1 MTLMVDITKAK
12 SLSPEDF
19 KRHFGVKRTTF
30 EKMVEAVQPSWCSTA
45 KRGVK
50 PKLGLS
56 DRVLV
61 ALEYWREYRTYF
73 HIGNSWG
80 VSESTVC
87 RIVHWVEEAL
97 MRSGCF
103 RIPGKKKLV
112 RGFGRPDVTV
122 IDVTETPIERPRRG
136 QKQFYSGKKKRHTLK
151 CQVIVNQRTKEA
163 ICLFFGKGSQ
173 HDFKLFQAS
182 GVQIHP
188 ETESLQDK
196 GYQGFQ
202 KLHANSRLPVKKPKG
217 GSLTQAQK
225 ALNRQL
231 ARERICIEHINRRFK
246 IFKILAE
253 RYRNRRRRYGLR
265 CNLIA
270 ALYNYELK
278 QVAAQI

>member
-1 MTLMVDITKAK
+1 MVDTTIAK
-12 SLSPEDF
+12 SLSLKDF
-19 KRHFGVKRTTF
+19 KRHFGVKRSTF
-30 EKMVEAVQPSWCSTA
+30 EKMVEALQPVWRSTP

-87 RIVHWVEEAL
+87 RIVHWVEEEL

-103 RIPGKKKLV
+103 RIPGKKQLV

-122 IDVTETPIERPRRG
+122 IDVTETPIERPQQG

-151 CQVIVNQRTKEA
+151 CQVIVNQRTKEV
-163 ICLFFGKGSQ
+163 ICLFFGKGRQ

-182 GVQIHP
+182 GVHLHP
-188 ETESLQDK
+188 KTESLQDK
-196 GYQGFQ
+196 GYQGLQ

-217 GSLTQAQK
+217 GSLTPDQK
-225 ALNRQL
+225 ASNRQL
-231 ARERICIEHINRRFK
+231 ARERICIRP
-246 IFKILAE
+246 LA
-253 RYRNRRRRYGLR
+253 N
-265 CNLIA
+265 
-270 ALYNYELK
+270 
-278 QVAAQI
+278 

>member
-1 MTLMVDITKAK
+1 MMNTIIAQ

-19 KRHFGVKRTTF
+19 KRRFGVQRSTF
-30 EKMVEAVQPSWCSTA
+30 EQIVKALCPIWRSTPKPGVQ
-45 KRGVK
+45 
-50 PKLGLS
+50 PKLGLA

-73 HIGNSWG
+73 HIGSSWG

-87 RIVHWVEEAL
+87 RIVHWVEEQL

-103 RIPGKKKLV
+103 RLPGKKKLV
-112 RGFGRPDVTV
+112 VGFGRPDVTV

-151 CQVIVNQRTKEA
+151 CQVIINQHTGEV

-182 GVQIHP
+182 GVHFHP

-196 GYQGFQ
+196 GYQGIQ

-217 GSLTQAQK
+217 GSLSQDQK
-225 ALNRQL
+225 VSNREF
-231 ARERICIEHINRRFK
+231 ARERIGIEHINRRFK
-246 IFKILAE
+246 IFRILAE

-270 ALYNYELK
+270 ALYNYELA
-278 QVAAQI
+278 QVVAQF

>member
-1 MTLMVDITKAK
+1 
-12 SLSPEDF
+12 
-19 KRHFGVKRTTF
+19 
-30 EKMVEAVQPSWCSTA
+30 
-45 KRGVK
+45 
-50 PKLGLS
+50 
-56 DRVLV
+56 
-61 ALEYWREYRTYF
+61 
-73 HIGNSWG
+73 
-80 VSESTVC
+80 
-87 RIVHWVEEAL
+87 VHWVEEEL

-103 RIPGKKKLV
+103 RIPGKKQLV

-122 IDVTETPIERPRRG
+122 IDVTETPIERPQQG

-151 CQVIVNQRTKEA
+151 CQVVANQRTGQV

-182 GVQIHP
+182 GVHLHP

-196 GYQGFQ
+196 GYQDIQ
-202 KLHANSRLPVKKPKG
+202 KLHANSRLPIKKPKG
-217 GSLTQAQK
+217 GSLTKDQK
-225 ALNRQL
+225 ASNRQL

-246 IFKILAE
+246 IFKILSE

-278 QVAAQI
+278 QVNSQI

>member
-1 MTLMVDITKAK
+1 MVDTTISK
-12 SLSPEDF
+12 SLSLKDF
-19 KRHFGVKRTTF
+19 KRHFGVKCSTF
-30 EKMVEAVQPSWCSTA
+30 EKMVEALQPVWRSTP

-87 RIVHWVEEAL
+87 RIVHWVEEEL

-103 RIPGKKKLV
+103 RIPGKKQLV

-122 IDVTETPIERPRRG
+122 IDVTETPIERPQQG

-151 CQVIVNQRTKEA
+151 CQVIVNQRTKEV
-163 ICLFFGKGSQ
+163 ICLFFGKDRQ

-182 GVQIHP
+182 GVHLHP
-188 ETESLQDK
+188 KTESLQDK
-196 GYQGFQ
+196 GYQGLQ

-217 GSLTQAQK
+217 GSLTPDQK
-225 ALNRQL
+225 ASNRQL

-246 IFKILAE
+246 IFKILAG
-253 RYRNRRRRYGLR
+253 RYRNRSRRYGLR

-270 ALYNYELK
+270 ALYNYELS
-278 QVAAQI
+278 QVTAQI

>member
-1 MTLMVDITKAK
+1 MVTGTIATLT
-12 SLSPEDF
+12 PEDF
-19 KRHFGVKRTTF
+19 KRRFGVQRTTYR
-30 EKMVEAVQPSWCSTA
+30 KMVEALQPVGEIKA
-45 KRGVK
+45 KPGVK

-56 DRVLV
+56 EQVLV

-73 HIGNSWG
+73 HIGSSWG

-87 RIVHWVEEAL
+87 RIVHWVEEEL

-103 RIPGKKKLV
+103 RIAGKKKLV
-112 RGFGRPDVTV
+112 RGFGQPDVVV
-122 IDVTETPIERPRRG
+122 IDVTETPIERPKRG

-151 CQVIVNQRTKEA
+151 CQVIANQRTGEV

-182 GVQIHP
+182 GVNLHP

-196 GYQGFQ
+196 GYQGIQ

-217 GSLTQAQK
+217 GTLTKDQK
-225 ALNRQL
+225 ATNRKLSRQ
-231 ARERICIEHINRRFK
+231 RICIEHINRRFK

-253 RYRNRRRRYGLR
+253 RYRNRHRRYGLR

-270 ALYNYELK
+270 ALYNYELT
-278 QVAAQI
+278 QVTAQI

>member
-1 MTLMVDITKAK
+1 MVDTTIAK
-12 SLSPEDF
+12 SLSPKDF
-19 KRHFGVKRTTF
+19 KRQFGVKRTTF
-30 EKMVEAVQPSWCSTA
+30 EKMVEALQPVWRSTP

-73 HIGNSWG
+73 HIGNSWE

-87 RIVHWVEEAL
+87 RIVHWVEEEW

-103 RIPGKKKLV
+103 RIPGKKQLV

-122 IDVTETPIERPRRG
+122 IDVTETPIERPQQH

-151 CQVIVNQRTKEA
+151 CQVIVNQRTKEV

-182 GVQIHP
+182 GVHLHP

-196 GYQGFQ
+196 GYQGLQ

-217 GSLTQAQK
+217 GSLTPDQK
-225 ALNRQL
+225 ASNRQL

-253 RYRNRRRRYGLR
+253 RYRNRRRSYGLW

-278 QVAAQI
+278 HVTAHI